1 MHQIDVNG
9 LAVDVV
15 RKDIKNLHLAVYP
28 PNGRV
33 RVAAPLRVNDEA
45 VRLAVIARLAWIKRQ
60 QTKFNEQKRESKR
73 EYVNGESHYFQGAR
87 FRLNVIVQDA
97 PGRVIVRN
105 KRFIDL
111 YVRPHNTPEQ
121 RERIMS
127 AWYRAYLRQT
137 VPPLIEK
144 WASIIGVE
152 VAEWGIKQM
161 KTRWGTCNIEA
172 RRVWLNLELA
182 KKSARCLEYILVHE
196 MVHLLE
202 RHHNERF
209 LELMGKF
216 MPQWRTLRE
225 ELNRAPLSHETWDY

>member
-1 MHQIDVNG
+1 MHRIDVNG

-45 VRLAVIARLAWIKRQ
+45 VRLAVIAKLAWIKRQ
-60 QTKFNEQKRESKR
+60 QGKFEEQERESQR
-73 EYVNGESHYFQGAR
+73 EYVGGESHYFQGAR
-87 FRLNVIVQDA
+87 YRLNVILQNA
-97 PGRVIVRN
+97 PGRVVVRN

-111 YVRPHNTPEQ
+111 TVRPHSTPEQ
-121 RERIMS
+121 RERVMS
-127 AWYRAYLRQT
+127 AWYRAYLRQA

-144 WASIIGVE
+144 WAGIIGVQ
-152 VAEWGIKQM
+152 VSEWGVKQM
-161 KTRWGTCNIEA
+161 KTKWGTCNIEA

-216 MPQWRTLRE
+216 MPQWRSLRE
-225 ELNRAPLSHETWDY
+225 ELNRAPLSHETWKY

>member
-60 QTKFNEQKRESKR
+60 QLKFEEQERETQR

-87 FRLNVIVQDA
+87 YRLNVIVRDA
-97 PGRVIVRN
+97 PSRVIVRN

-111 YVRPHNTPEQ
+111 YVRPHSTLEQ

-161 KTRWGTCNIEA
+161 KTRWGTCNIKA

-209 LELMGKF
+209 LELMNKF
-216 MPQWRTLRE
+216 MPQWRLLRE